1 MKVKT
6 KFTLNE
12 VLDTLKEKKLN
23 RDEYSLLYSSYETQI
38 GKDGYLQF
46 KLTEK
51 DNWKNVHTLVNQ
63 YFNSE
68 EHDKKH
74 IELIETKIE
83 KCLVTHH
90 VNFFEKENK
99 INNHPDNLLWLGLD
113 EHRILHEK
121 IMCEVVD
128 KMWNPENTEYC
139 NFEVQREKI
148 KLAASENGRKH
159 FEILWHGENNEEF
172 RAKILPILIE
182 NGKKI
187 MNENWHGEN
196 SEVFREK
203 MKLIK
208 SENNYELW
216 HGENSEV
223 FRTKILPTQI
233 ENGKK
238 IMNERWHGENNE
250 EYRKKMKLIRS
261 ENNYELWHGENNKEF
276 RTKMKPFQIESG
288 KKVMKELW
296 HGENNEEFREKMLTV
311 AINNISEHNDTFW
324 NGEDNKLRRKEQSE
338 RIKGISE
345 NFWYG
350 ENNEENRKNHAERL
364 SKRNADPEH
373 KRKVIEGKIFK
384 IFKKILEAGEE
395 ISNETFIKYKFNGA
409 PYPITVFGYGA

>member
-216 HGENSEV
+216 HGEN
-223 FRTKILPTQI
+223 
-233 ENGKK
+233 
-238 IMNERWHGENNE
+238 NE
-250 EYRKKMKLIRS
+250 
-261 ENNYELWHGENNKEF
+261 EF

-409 PYPITVFGYGA
+409 PYPITVFGSIEIAIEKLKDYHEKVK

>member
-223 FRTKILPTQI
+223 FRTK
-233 ENGKK
+233 
-238 IMNERWHGENNE
+238 
-250 EYRKKMKLIRS
+250 
-261 ENNYELWHGENNKEF
+261 
-276 RTKMKPFQIESG
+276 MKPFQIESG

-409 PYPITVFGYGA
+409 PYPITVFGSIEIAIEKLKDYHEKVK